1 MDKILKSPLNH
12 SSTIVWLSQ
21 VKKSLLLILQ
31 VCLLAI
37 YPFHLHGERP
47 RSLKDFHGLKLN
59 FFHEE
64 TGRRF
69 LKLSYEDAVSESQK
83 VGFLTMNLAFLKIR
97 NLKIEMDANSID
109 CARITSLFEK
119 VSKQRGIRYA
129 VAEPIN
135 LIIRSP
141 KSIIRIEDKRKA
153 QCGWFFGLGDRPS
166 LYRHLSKNSS
176 VSIITDPSANSFLMT
191 TGSAGNPSV
200 PLSNQPRFSP
210 FRHNPSEV
218 LVPHE
223 KFIPFSAIIAF
234 LFPYR
239 LALPKTPRTL
249 SSKTPPSKRPFA
261 KDFNGRDWE
270 MTNRSPKTTLMAS
283 PFLVGRR
290 RRGSS
295 QEPE

>member
-69 LKLSYEDAVSESQK
+69 LKVSYEDAVSESQK

-129 VAEPIN
+129 VAEPID
-135 LIIRSP
+135 LIIQSP
-141 KSIIRIEDKRKA
+141 ESKIRVWGKKGKFTPEGSLRIWGSVRLVHGSQSKQSETLFISTSKTENSLLLTEGKNDIPSFSI
-153 QCGWFFGLGDRPS
+153 
-166 LYRHLSKNSS
+166 
-176 VSIITDPSANSFLMT
+176 
-191 TGSAGNPSV
+191 
-200 PLSNQPRFSP
+200 PLSNQP
-210 FRHNPSEV
+210 
-218 LVPHE
+218 
-223 KFIPFSAIIAF
+223 
-234 LFPYR
+234 
-239 LALPKTPRTL
+239 
-249 SSKTPPSKRPFA
+249 
-261 KDFNGRDWE
+261 
-270 MTNRSPKTTLMAS
+270 
-283 PFLVGRR
+283 
-290 RRGSS
+290 
-295 QEPE
+295 